1 MSKTC
6 LSLFA
11 FIACFSAVAGLCTS
25 IPSGYVGVYKTW
37 QRYDVEAGVIHPS
50 LVCYN
55 PMWTSVV
62 HVETRPQTDVV
73 TNVKCG
79 SSDGVIL
86 EIEKIEVGNQLS
98 PTSVIETITKYGE
111 HYDKFLVMD
120 SVVHKLTEHC
130 SKLTAQALVIDQF
143 DKIDDVLRAE
153 LQKVNDEYS
162 SGVTIRFVRLT
173 KPRFPSEM
181 QKHFMDLANEKTN
194 KKVLEQKMESERV
207 KKATEMLMAQ
217 KDNEV
222 KMAAVEHQNRVM
234 IAQVQA
240 RQEEQRINNAII
252 IESAKANAEKIMLE
266 AQALRA
272 MYDIPGYTE
281 VEAARALST
290 NQKIYYGDKLPTHGY
305 PLLTPSKE

>member
-1 MSKTC
+1 MNKQ
-6 LSLFA
+6 LLLLMAFFA
-11 FIACFSAVAGLCTS
+11 CISAVVGICTS

-37 QRYDVEAGVIHPS
+37 QRYNIEAGVIHPS

-55 PMWTSVV
+55 PTWTSVV

-73 TNVKCG
+73 INVKCG

-86 EIEKIEVGNQLS
+86 EIDKIEVGNQLAS
-98 PTSVIETITKYGE
+98 TSVIETITRYGE
-111 HYDKFLVMD
+111 NYDKFLVMD
-120 SVVHKLTEHC
+120 SIVHKLTEHC

-143 DKIDDVLRAE
+143 DKIDDVLREA
-153 LQKVNDEYS
+153 LQAVQDEYS
-162 SGVTIRFVRLT
+162 SGITIRFVRLT
-173 KPRFPSEM
+173 KPRFPPEM
-181 QKHFMDLANEKTN
+181 QKHFMDLANEKTH

-222 KMAAVEHQNRVM
+222 KMAAVEHQNKVI

-240 RQEEQRINNAII
+240 RQQEQKINNAII
-252 IESAKANAEKIMLE
+252 IEAAKANAEKIMLE

-272 MYDIPGYTE
+272 MYDIPGYPE
-281 VEAARALST
+281 VEAAKALSL

-305 PLLTPSKE
+305 PLLSPNNE

>member
-1 MSKTC
+1 MNKQF
-6 LSLFA
+6 LFLLA
-11 FIACFSAVAGLCTS
+11 FIACFSIVVGLCTS

-37 QRYDVEAGVIHPS
+37 QKYDIEAGVIYPS

-55 PMWTSVV
+55 PVWTSVV

-86 EIEKIEVGNQLS
+86 EIDKIEVGNQLS
-98 PTSVIETITKYGE
+98 SASAIETITKYGE
-111 HYDKFLVMD
+111 QYDRFLVMD

-181 QKHFMDLANEKTN
+181 QKHFMDLANEKTH

-222 KMAAVEHQNRVM
+222 KMAAVEHQNLVI

-252 IESAKANAEKIMLE
+252 IETAKANAEKIMME

-272 MYDIPGYTE
+272 MYDIPGYTD
-281 VEAARALST
+281 VKIADALSA
-290 NQKIYYGDKLPTHGY
+290 NQKIYFGDKLPTHSFT
-305 PLLTPSKE
+305 LLTPSKE

>member
-1 MSKTC
+1 MNKQF
-6 LSLFA
+6 LFLLA
-11 FIACFSAVAGLCTS
+11 FIACFSIVVGLCTS

-37 QRYDVEAGVIHPS
+37 QRYDVEAGVIYPS

-55 PMWTSVV
+55 PAWTSVV
-62 HVETRPQTDVV
+62 HVETRPQTDIVQ
-73 TNVKCG
+73 NIKCG

-86 EIEKIEVGNQLS
+86 EIDKIEVGNQLS
-98 PTSVIETITKYGE
+98 SASVIETITRYGE
-111 HYDKFLVMD
+111 QYDKFLVMD

-162 SGVTIRFVRLT
+162 SGITIRFVRLT
-173 KPRFPSEM
+173 KPRFPPEM
-181 QKHFMDLANEKTN
+181 QKHFMDLANEKTH

-240 RQEEQRINNAII
+240 RQQEQRINNAII
-252 IESAKANAEKIMLE
+252 IETAKANAEKIMLE

-272 MYDIPGYTE
+272 MYDIPGYTD
-281 VEAARALST
+281 VKIADALSA
-290 NQKIYYGDKLPTHGY
+290 NQKIYYGEKLPTHGY
-305 PLLTPSKE
+305 PLLTPTKE